1 MINSTL
7 LLPTLIEIST
17 PRPVLCLSLGLRYL
31 SGTYSWR
38 YGNSRGVAL
47 MSIPLDELLING
59 LAQAG
64 VSGRFAVYDRNNT
77 IVFASDP
84 TLIGQ
89 SLLNLENRS

>member
-7 LLPTLIEIST
+7 LPTLMRFPT
-17 PRPVLCLSLGLRYL
+17 PRPVLCLSLATL
-31 SGTYSWR
+31 SERHVFVALWEL
-38 YGNSRGVAL
+38 RGVAL

-84 TLIGQ
+84 VD
-89 SLLNLENRS
+89 